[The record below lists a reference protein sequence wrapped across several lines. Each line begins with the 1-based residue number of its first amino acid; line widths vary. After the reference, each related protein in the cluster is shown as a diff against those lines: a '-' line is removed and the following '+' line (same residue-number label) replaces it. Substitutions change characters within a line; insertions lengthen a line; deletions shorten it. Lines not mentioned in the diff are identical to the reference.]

1 MNVIIN
7 FITKNKEIF
16 LLILLI
22 LSVLIL
28 FKYKLKEG
36 HTSDTSDCD
45 YDYTNE
51 ILEVMTK
58 YLDINNKMWSKL
70 IEINNYYQEFQDE
83 MKIHGMTASHEKT
96 CGDDEAVLPIDIAQ
110 KYMKESEEY
119 LIGDGGAYELF
130 VEHTKLFEELKIY
143 KSSGDYKTGV
153 IVNETEYD
161 PNQSVEING
170 NTYYERGAWKGLEGT
185 GVTFDSGQLI
195 GDPADNGNDPNY
207 IKTYV
212 YQACS
217 VGEYI
222 VGEIWKHCADSI
234 CQQMTSACDSE
245 INNLTN
251 KWTFDKTKICR
262 GAKHKC
268 PGSTNAFM
276 SYIGMPKPGISTTI
290 YVDPTLAA
298 PTKDCPK
305 ARTQDQLIDC
315 YYGNKDKSVT
325 GTGNKN
331 TNNKSSNINY
341 WEAKTN
347 YEDIL
352 NTISQHKAGIQ
363 NQITANEKAEQA
375 RLAALAA
382 AEADAE
388 TTAAAT
394 IDNCNSYS
402 FILTD
407 TRNEH
412 GEVNGRDK
420 CRESRDSSGWCT
432 YSSHKRVGNLKQ
444 KVTCKKTNEQNKGIV
459 LAQDL

>member
-16 LLILLI
+16 ILILLI
-22 LSVLIL
+22 LSVLVL

-36 HTSDTSDCD
+36 HTDNTGSVCE

-143 KSSGDYKTGV
+143 KSSGDYKTEV
-153 IVNETEYD
+153 IVNRTEYD

-170 NTYYERGAWKGLEGT
+170 NTYYERGAWKGLEGSVDDP
-185 GVTFDSGQLI
+185 VTFDSGQLI
-195 GDPADNGNDPNY
+195 GDPADYGNNTNY

-325 GTGNKN
+325 GTGKN
-331 TNNKSSNINY
+331 TNDNNSNKHY
-341 WEAKTN
+341 WYFMTSYN
-347 YEDIL
+347 SIL
-352 NTISQHKAGIQ
+352 NDIPKLKANIE
-363 NQITANEKAEQA
+363 NKKTEIKNADEKYQEELQKELAK
-375 RLAALAA
+375 LAAPVTNIDSGKGPIDCSTYGTITK
-382 AEADAE
+382 EATGQNNA
-388 TTAAAT
+388 
-394 IDNCNSYS
+394 
-402 FILTD
+402 D
-407 TRNEH
+407 TVVGPRLCE
-412 GEVNGRDK
+412 EVG
-420 CRESRDSSGWCT
+420 CT
-432 YSSHKRVGNLKQ
+432 F
-444 KVTCKKTNEQNKGIV
+444 KKANNKGNKKFKIIC
-459 LAQDL
+459 Q

>member
-22 LSVLIL
+22 LSVLVL

-36 HTSDTSDCD
+36 HTDNTISECE

-51 ILEVMTK
+51 ILEVMTR

-143 KSSGDYKTGV
+143 KSSGDYKTEV
-153 IVNETEYD
+153 IVNRTEYD

-170 NTYYERGAWKGLEGT
+170 NTYYERGAWKGLEGSVDDP
-185 GVTFDSGQLI
+185 VTFDSGQLI
-195 GDPADNGNDPNY
+195 GDPADYGNNTNY

-325 GTGNKN
+325 GTGKN
-331 TNNKSSNINY
+331 TNDNNSNKHY
-341 WEAKTN
+341 WKYMTYYN
-347 YEDIL
+347 TIL
-352 NTISQHKAGIQ
+352 NDIPKVKARIE
-363 NQITANEKAEQA
+363 NKKIEIKNAEEKHQEELQKELAK
-375 RLAALAA
+375 LAAPVTNNDLGKGPIDCSTYGTITK
-382 AEADAE
+382 EATGQNNANTVVGPRLCE
-388 TTAAAT
+388 
-394 IDNCNSYS
+394 
-402 FILTD
+402 
-407 TRNEH
+407 
-412 GEVNGRDK
+412 EVG
-420 CRESRDSSGWCT
+420 CT
-432 YSSHKRVGNLKQ
+432 FKKANPRGN
-444 KVTCKKTNEQNKGIV
+444 KKFKIICQ
-459 LAQDL
+459 